1 MEGLRGSGPRWSAI
15 TVRQLLLSPPAS
27 LHASFNGFFTLLV
40 SIAGNI
46 GPGRLVHHFSR
57 LKCSFPRVQ
66 GGWCTT
72 RESELNAAHL

>member
-40 SIAGNI
+40 SIAGNM
-46 GPGRLVHHFSR
+46 GPGRLRIIFLV
-57 LKCSFPRVQ
+57 
-66 GGWCTT
+66 
-72 RESELNAAHL
+72 LNAVFPKCRAVGAQPVKAN

>member
-40 SIAGNI
+40 SIAGNM
-46 GPGRLVHHFSR
+46 GPGRLAHHFS
-57 LKCSFPRVQ
+57 
-66 GGWCTT
+66 
-72 RESELNAAHL
+72 